1 MVSGAARA
9 MQQAFVQTKKLV
21 VGIRD
26 IRVSVLQGHA
36 GKSRTAVD
44 RFEGLDPRLAAG
56 IRSPDSRG
64 MDDLPTGEYP
74 LPARADMPEYEI
86 TGLGDE
92 VDRLAALSPTLQ
104 RYLRELKQDG
114 WVIGYRDV
122 GGGAHTT
129 RGDKRITVHSGSRG
143 DPEKVLGSLA
153 HEAGHANRSAY
164 EPRPVRYDG
173 QGRTRWVRASAFEHL
188 RDEGEAA
195 LVETRILRE
204 IDAAAGPKLRTSG
217 QFGDRYEEHYDQ
229 YLRKELTWEDARDE
243 NAHYYMRE
251 YRSGS
256 EESGTPETYL
266 AHYESIYH
274 DLYDNDEA
282 ILYGRQK
289 YGE

>member
-9 MQQAFVQTKKLV
+9 MQQAFAQTKKLV

-26 IRVSVLQGHA
+26 IRRSVLQGHA

-44 RFEGLDPRLAAG
+44 HFEGLDPRLAAG

-74 LPARADMPEYEI
+74 LPARVDVPEYEM

-104 RYLRELKQDG
+104 RYLRQLKQDG

-129 RGDKRITVHSGSRG
+129 RGDMRITVHSGSR
-143 DPEKVLGSLA
+143 DAPEKVLGSLA
-153 HEAGHANRSAY
+153 HEVGHANRSAY

-195 LVETRILRE
+195 LVETQILRE
-204 IDAAAGPKLRTSG
+204 IAAAGGPKLRTSG
-217 QFGDRYEEHYDQ
+217 RFGDRYEEHYDR
-229 YLRKELTWEDARDE
+229 YLRKELTREDARDE